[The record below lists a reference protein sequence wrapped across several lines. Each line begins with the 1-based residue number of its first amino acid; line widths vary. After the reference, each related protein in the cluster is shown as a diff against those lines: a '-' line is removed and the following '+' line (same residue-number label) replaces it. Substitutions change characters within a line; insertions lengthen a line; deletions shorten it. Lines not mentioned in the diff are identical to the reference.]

1 VALVLAAARNGWG
14 ALIGA
19 EGAYVCASAKE
30 EFGLAV
36 AEALAAGLPVTAP
49 QVGGPATY
57 VEDGITGILVDTTDV
72 MALAAGA
79 RRALD
84 LSTRPQSAALGRA
97 VVDERYTLQQM
108 ARSLEEV
115 YRVTVDAS
123 TPLAAARSEGRS

>member
-1 VALVLAAARNGWG
+1 
-14 ALIGA
+14 
-19 EGAYVCASAKE
+19 
-30 EFGLAV
+30 
-36 AEALAAGLPVTAP
+36 VTAP

-115 YRVTVDAS
+115 YRVTADAS